1 MLEWVALKG
10 GSVRTWANERK
21 EGGRYKA
28 SASEDAE
35 KSGWKRGLQRGEKT
49 VAADNFTP
57 DLDRYLKAK
66 AKALSLQ

>member
-21 EGGRYKA
+21 EGGRHKA

-49 VAADNFTP
+49 VAADNFT
-57 DLDRYLKAK
+57 LRLG
-66 AKALSLQ
+66 SLLEGEG